1 MYISILRKC
10 ARLDHQTGRFR
21 FGLHLMA
28 KLKALD
34 SRLSALPS
42 RVAWL
47 DQDKAAAS
55 RARDAI
61 RVDRAFYKTAR
72 WQRLRWSILER
83 DLFTC
88 RRCGAVEAD
97 SSKLVADHIIPAVER
112 PELIW
117 DAANLQC
124 LCVGCHSG
132 AKQREE
138 RGVGRSLGRFGL

>member
-1 MYISILRKC
+1 
-10 ARLDHQTGRFR
+10 
-21 FGLHLMA
+21 MA